1 MGKVGRVGM
10 NAKTLNVHTSKT
22 SDFAFNRFSP
32 NLVATG
38 AEDCT
43 VGISLLPEKPED
55 FNGTPISTCNLEG
68 HQKKVDFVNWHPCA
82 DQILASAGHDP
93 MCITWDTDEQKMIN
107 QFELSGNPTCL
118 EWNTRGDLLCLATSD
133 KKSIIQ
139 DPRTPK
145 AAFNF
150 KTGFQ
155 NARNI
160 FHDNLGYF
168 GVGGSK
174 MGCHEYHIYDLK
186 KASEPVTEFEVDDSA
201 GMLLTHYDPDT
212 KMLYIG
218 SKGGSQVKYFELGRN
233 GKMHKLSLYSM
244 KKGIKGFF
252 FLPKRMCSISS
263 CNIAKSFMLFTDA
276 IQPVDFIV
284 PRKSTLFQGE
294 LFPDAYAGVPSLSK
308 EAWLGGENKD
318 PVLKSLDPKKAGQ
331 VVGAGVKVVPTK
343 SKAELIAENAALKKR
358 IKELEEQLAAK

>member
-1 MGKVGRVGM
+1 MSGRFVRKSHFRHVFGKTPKREETYYDIKLSTNGDGYHLAASEKYIIYATRGGGGPCSVFPMGKVGRVGM

-22 SDFAFNRFSP
+22 SDFAFNRFSPNLVATGAEDCTVGISLLPEKPEDFNGTPISTCNLEGHQKKVDRFSP

-252 FLPKRMCSISS
+252 FLP
-263 CNIAKSFMLFTDA
+263 
-276 IQPVDFIV
+276 
-284 PRKSTLFQGE
+284 
-294 LFPDAYAGVPSLSK
+294 
-308 EAWLGGENKD
+308 
-318 PVLKSLDPKKAGQ
+318 
-331 VVGAGVKVVPTK
+331 
-343 SKAELIAENAALKKR
+343 
-358 IKELEEQLAAK
+358 